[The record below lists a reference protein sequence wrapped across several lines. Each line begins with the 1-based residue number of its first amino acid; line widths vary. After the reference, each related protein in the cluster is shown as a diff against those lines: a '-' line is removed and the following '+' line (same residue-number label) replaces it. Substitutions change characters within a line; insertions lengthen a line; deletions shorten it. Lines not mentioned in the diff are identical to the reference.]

1 VEVLISISSSRREIA
16 GAEIAIQR
24 IAAETAR
31 IFSTFSLALHFW
43 AGGIQWP
50 DDVWRESNSEA
61 ERAKR
66 QGAEMKAVIAS
77 KSQESL
83 LDLQEPSNTD
93 ASC

>member
-1 VEVLISISSSRREIA
+1 MEVLISISSLRREIA
-16 GAEIAIQR
+16 GAEIRSRESRQKR
-24 IAAETAR
+24 R
-31 IFSTFSLALHFW
+31 GFSPRFHLPCIW

-61 ERAKR
+61 GRARR
-66 QGAEMKAVIAS
+66 QVAEMKAVIAS

-83 LDLQEPSNTD
+83 LDLPEPSNSD